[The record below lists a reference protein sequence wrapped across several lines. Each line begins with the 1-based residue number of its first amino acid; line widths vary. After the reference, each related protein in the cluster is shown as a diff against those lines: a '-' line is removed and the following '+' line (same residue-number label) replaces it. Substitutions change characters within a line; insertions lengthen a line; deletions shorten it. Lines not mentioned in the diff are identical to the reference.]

1 MKTSLITNKKW
12 NWDYCLLWKLH
23 ERKLCDEGD
32 NHMTTNIN
40 VTLSKH
46 IQFVLEKMDEIEEC
60 EELSIHQMADLERF
74 AKTLSHLAQTYKTL
88 NE

>member
-1 MKTSLITNKKW
+1 
-12 NWDYCLLWKLH
+12 
-23 ERKLCDEGD
+23 
-32 NHMTTNIN
+32 MTTNIN